1 MLSHAALRTSE
12 WDEAEV
18 HYPHAAST
26 KMTYVFRRGPPSHQW
41 EPWVVIGESAI
52 LRSLGRSGMGL
63 YAARSFA
70 RDAIVGRYEGT
81 IVGAYPSRQDAL
93 DSPEA
98 KRLVRRAHD
107 KLLTRRLPQ
116 GGVELIDG
124 ETATAPHIPLIN
136 DPRGTALTA
145 NAELTDGGY
154 LRIVH
159 ARVPAFD
166 LERTLEQNARSELR
180 IEYGSR
186 YWRMME
192 ALGADANTAIEVD

>member
-1 MLSHAALRTSE
+1 MLSHAMLRNSE

-18 HYPHAAST
+18 HYPHATS
-26 KMTYVFRRGPPSHQW
+26 KKVTYVFRRGAPKHEW
-41 EPWVVIGESAI
+41 EPWVVVGESAI

-93 DSPEA
+93 ESPEA

-107 KLLTRRLPQ
+107 KLLTRKLTQ

-186 YWRMME
+186 YWRMMDS
-192 ALGADANTAIEVD
+192 LGTDASTAIEVD